1 MRHFPIAAV
10 LVLIFTLAPSLGLAQ
25 GLPPVGVTLGS
36 VEERTVHDLV
46 TGVATVEPWL
56 RSTVAAEIAGY
67 VESYPLR
74 EGQEVV
80 AGETV
85 VCELK
90 KTTLKID
97 LAEAEALLLRA
108 RAEAETSVIT
118 ARATMEE
125 RRALMD
131 RAERDL
137 ARSKELFADQ
147 VINKSEFDRAEAE
160 AIAAR
165 FQFQRAEKDFELA
178 EAGNDPASM
187 AAEAEVRRA
196 EARLARVQDQIA
208 KATILAPVSGRV
220 LARRTEVGNWVSPG
234 GPVIDIVTLK
244 PALVRVAVNE
254 NAIARIQ
261 IGDDA
266 DIRADA
272 YPGRV
277 FKGKVRF
284 LVPEADMRSRSFPV
298 QIEIENSDGALLSGM
313 FARVEI
319 QIGNG
324 VKALTV
330 PRDALVTGPRGSV
343 IFTLGPPA
351 VGAQLPTAKMIPV
364 VVGGS
369 AGDRVAVTGPG
380 IQAGLPVV
388 TTGNEKLMP
397 GQGVIPPRP
406 AGGGGR
412 PPAEN
417 EGEGAGR

>member
-1 MRHFPIAAV
+1 MVRGACSHVRSTSRVECGAFGCGSVAGSHPHEDSVLVFTAGPCPLFGTLPAPGAIRRIFGDPISPGFGVPPVRHFPIAAV

-234 GPVIDIVTLK
+234 GPVIDIVT
-244 PALVRVAVNE
+244 AFHDASRE
-254 NAIARIQ
+254 NRH
-261 IGDDA
+261 
-266 DIRADA
+266 
-272 YPGRV
+272 
-277 FKGKVRF
+277 
-284 LVPEADMRSRSFPV
+284 
-298 QIEIENSDGALLSGM
+298 
-313 FARVEI
+313 VEL
-319 QIGNG
+319 
-324 VKALTV
+324 ASTC
-330 PRDALVTGPRGSV
+330 D
-343 IFTLGPPA
+343 
-351 VGAQLPTAKMIPV
+351 
-364 VVGGS
+364 
-369 AGDRVAVTGPG
+369 
-380 IQAGLPVV
+380 
-388 TTGNEKLMP
+388 
-397 GQGVIPPRP
+397 RP
-406 AGGGGR
+406 A
-412 PPAEN
+412 PLPADL
-417 EGEGAGR
+417 ADWTIAL